1 VNCNLFAI
9 LLKLAPIKIENMK
22 SRDIV
27 RKAWQITQVHLKK
40 LIWYGIVPAFFSV
53 IVSSV
58 YLAYQYNAFKTSPF
72 FSDASAEHDV
82 FGTAKTVWG
91 VIIGHPTASITVLVI
106 AIVCFLGYV
115 ITPPIFRGTLIS
127 AIMRIKNYKPIE
139 GAVEVGVR
147 HFFPMFEFTLLLG
160 AFSITTLFTESSFIL
175 RWWGENIFFVTLPI
189 LLFIA
194 MVGLIISFLFTYAEY
209 YIILEDKRL
218 LQSIMDSTI
227 LVISNLRKTFLIFVL
242 ILLISARI
250 ILNVILILI
259 IPMLVVILGSYFSS
273 VFWNVIGL
281 ILIGILGLG
290 ILCVSSYLLALFH
303 VFTTAVWVLTFS
315 FLADKEMPTL
325 KDEDLGKDT
334 FKKSVESEPTN

>member
-1 VNCNLFAI
+1 
-9 LLKLAPIKIENMK
+9 MR

-72 FSDASAEHDV
+72 FSDASAGHDV

-91 VIIGHPTASITVLVI
+91 VISTHPTASITMLVI
-106 AIVCFLGYV
+106 AIICFLGHV
-115 ITPPIFRGTLIS
+115 LTPPIFRGTLIG
-127 AIMRIKNYKPIE
+127 AIMKIKNYKPIE
-139 GAVEVGVR
+139 GSVEVGVR
-147 HFFPMFEFTLLLG
+147 HFFPMFEFALFLG

-194 MVGLIISFLFTYAEY
+194 MVGLVISFLFTYAEY
-209 YIILEDKRL
+209 YIILEDKGL

-227 LVISNLRKTFLIFVL
+227 LVISNLRRTFLIL
-242 ILLISARI
+242 ILLLLISVRI
-250 ILNVILILI
+250 ILNVILVLL
-259 IPMLVVILGSYFSS
+259 IPMLVIILGSYFSS
-273 VFWNVIGL
+273 VFWNVVGL
-281 ILIGILGLG
+281 VLIGVLGLA
-290 ILCVSSYLLALFH
+290 ILCVSSYLLGLFH

-334 FKKSVESEPTN
+334 FKTSSHASDVSTAPKLL

>member
-1 VNCNLFAI
+1 
-9 LLKLAPIKIENMK
+9 MR

-40 LIWYGIVPAFFSV
+40 LIWYGVVPAFFSV
-53 IVSSV
+53 VVSSV

-72 FSDASAEHDV
+72 FSESTEHDV

-91 VIIGHPTASITVLVI
+91 VISGHPTASITVLVI
-106 AIVCFLGYV
+106 AIVCSLGYV
-115 ITPPIFRGTLIS
+115 ITPPIFRGTLIN

-139 GAVEVGVR
+139 GSVECGVR
-147 HFFPMFEFTLLLG
+147 HFFPMFEFALLVG
-160 AFSITTLFTESSFIL
+160 AFSITTLFTESSFIV
-175 RWWGENIFFVTLPI
+175 RWWGENIFFITLPI

-194 MVGLIISFLFTYAEY
+194 MVGLVISFLFTYSEY
-209 YIILEDKRL
+209 YIILEDKGL
-218 LQSIMDSTI
+218 LRSIMDSTI

-242 ILLISARI
+242 IILISARI

-273 VFWNVIGL
+273 IFWNVVGLIFIGIIGL
-281 ILIGILGLG
+281 A
-290 ILCVSSYLLALFH
+290 ILCVSSYLLGLFH
-303 VFTTAVWVLTFS
+303 IFTTAVWVLTFS
-315 FLADKEMPTL
+315 FLADKEKLPI

-334 FKKSVESEPTN
+334 FKAPVLPNSPQPAPAPNESKAP